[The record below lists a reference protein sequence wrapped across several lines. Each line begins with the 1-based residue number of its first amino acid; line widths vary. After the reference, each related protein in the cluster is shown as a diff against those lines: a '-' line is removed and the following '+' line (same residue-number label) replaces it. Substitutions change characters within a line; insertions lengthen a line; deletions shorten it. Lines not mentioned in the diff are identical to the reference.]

1 MEDRM
6 SIIVYSGTV
15 DKLMAVSTLATGG
28 AAMGLDVELF
38 ITSGV
43 WKHSARMPTKPTCA
57 SARILKTMPRS

>member
-38 ITSGV
+38 ITFWGLEAFRNVLGSGSV
-43 WKHSARMPTKPTCA
+43 PQGCLQDQHAHQ
-57 SARILKTMPRS
+57 